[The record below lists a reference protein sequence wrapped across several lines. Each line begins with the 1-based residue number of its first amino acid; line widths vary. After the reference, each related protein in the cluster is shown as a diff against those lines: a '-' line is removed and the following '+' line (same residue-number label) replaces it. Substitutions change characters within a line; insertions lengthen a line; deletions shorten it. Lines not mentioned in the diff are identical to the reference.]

1 MDSRSRPKRTA
12 SSRFI
17 VLVAGDLLGIAAATL
32 SPHPVG
38 AAEWPAAYIRAL
50 PDEAFAVIEGTPEG
64 VRLRR
69 LPHHDH
75 TGALDL
81 PHLRS
86 ALARWHQVRWRDPAA
101 AAAAREHL
109 EEHSARLRAA
119 RRLRGAVGTDSD
131 PEPETR

>member
-1 MDSRSRPKRTA
+1 M
-12 SSRFI
+12 
-17 VLVAGDLLGIAAATL
+17 LLAGDLLGIAAATL

-50 PDEAFAVIEGTPEG
+50 PDEAFAVVEGTPEG

-75 TGALDL
+75 AGALDL

-119 RRLRGAVGTDSD
+119 RRLRGAGGTD
-131 PEPETR
+131 